1 MKTIEDKTNQLAQL
15 LKRLNDGEN
24 PASVRAEAKELISQL
39 NATELSLA
47 EQQLVDE
54 GLPEEQLRG
63 LCSVHME
70 MLEGEL
76 DRFKASL
83 PKGHVVRTMLEEHDQ
98 ILSFLDQLEELNRK
112 LQCQDEY
119 QDSDLRQLV
128 QVAEQLIGAEPHHE
142 REEKV
147 LFTAMEQREVSG
159 PPRIMRMEHDDL
171 RPMKK
176 QVKKLGQAAL
186 ERSVPVAEFKS
197 ALDDVA
203 GKLVFGLR
211 DHIFKENNILYPTAL
226 EVITDDKVWSEMQQ
240 RCDQIGYCTFTP
252 KQ

>member
-1 MKTIEDKTNQLAQL
+1 MKTMNDKTNQLAQL

-39 NATELSLA
+39 NPAELSLA

-54 GLPEEQLRG
+54 GLPEEHLRG

-83 PKGHVVRTMLEEHDQ
+83 PVGHVVRTMVEEHEM
-98 ILSFLDQLEELNRK
+98 ILSFLDQLEDLNRK
-112 LQCQDEY
+112 LQSQHEY
-119 QDSDLRQLV
+119 HDDDLKRLV
-128 QVAEQLIGAEPHHE
+128 QVAENLIGAEPHHE

-147 LFTAMEQREVSG
+147 LFTEMEQREVSG
-159 PPRIMRMEHDDL
+159 PPRIMRMEHEDL

-176 QVKKLGQAAL
+176 QVRKLGQAAL
-186 ERSVPVAEFKS
+186 ERTIPVAKFKA
-197 ALDDVA
+197 ALDDVES
-203 GKLVFGLR
+203 KLVFTLR

-226 EVITDDKVWSEMQQ
+226 EVIADKSMWADMKQ
-240 RCDQIGYCTFTP
+240 RCDQIGYCSFTP